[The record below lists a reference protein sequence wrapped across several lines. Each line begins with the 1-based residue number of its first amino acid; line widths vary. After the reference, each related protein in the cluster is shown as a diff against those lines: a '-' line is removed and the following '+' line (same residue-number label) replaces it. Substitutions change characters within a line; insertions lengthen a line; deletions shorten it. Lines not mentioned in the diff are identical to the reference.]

1 MRLDRLAVATLLWA
15 LLASLVAAQDSAPPM
30 HLVHD
35 WSNRHVIFT
44 GLTPENIADAADAD
58 PRAWHTWV
66 NHARHRFEPE
76 PDREPDPEPDRG
88 PSLHHRGHRH
98 DKGFATDWNM
108 PIGSTLG
115 PTVYP
120 AKFSF
125 DVNATPDCANDFVVF
140 PTATG
145 GFPGSTGSGA
155 SLVAFNNLYA
165 GPGPTG
171 ICPTPLAPAI
181 QPSVL
186 FAYNTAT
193 TILGKANQSPALS
206 LDGKKIAFV
215 ESNDGFSG
223 NYTAFHVLTWKAGE
237 GTAWNSAAVPGDC
250 SAGNSCMTTLVLNNT
265 YSDSSSSPFVDY
277 AHDTAYVGDG
287 GGLLHKIS
295 PVFSGTPVEM
305 VGSGWP
311 VQLASAPDHVQ
322 SPVYDSVSARVF
334 VADGNSALYVVDSKT
349 GTIITTV
356 PLNYFPQ
363 ESALIVD
370 STNQTVFVFG
380 GDLSPVDG
388 LAVSQF
394 NTSGSLLRK
403 IDAATLGGNVSVF
416 DGTFDNNYYTSPSSG
431 ALYFAGS
438 ANAHASLFSVGFT
451 GKVMN
456 SSFSGPL
463 VLSTNS
469 TTSIATPLTE
479 VFNPSFA
486 SAPDR
491 LFLAIDANCVNG
503 SSNGCIE
510 SFDIS
515 HGFPSGILSS
525 NVLAT
530 GGTPFSVSG
539 IIVDNVSSLAQ
550 ASSIYFESSP
560 TGNPAQSA
568 IKLTQS
574 ALQ

>member
-1 MRLDRLAVATLLWA
+1 MSYSKKGNPMRLDRLAVATLPWV
-15 LLASLVAAQDSAPPM
+15 LLASIAAAQDSAPPR

-44 GLTPENIADAADAD
+44 GLTPENIADIAEAD
-58 PRAWHTWV
+58 PRAWDSWV
-66 NHARHRFEPE
+66 NHARHRFEPGR
-76 PDREPDPEPDRG
+76 DPDPP
-88 PSLHHRGHRH
+88 HRGHRH
-98 DKGFATDWNM
+98 HKGLATDWNM

-125 DVNATPDCANDFVVF
+125 DVNASPDCANDFVVF

-145 GFPGSTGSGA
+145 GFPGSSGSGA
-155 SLVAFNNLYA
+155 SIVAFNNLYA

-186 FAYNTAT
+186 FAYNTST
-193 TILGKANQSPALS
+193 TILGKASQSPVLS
-206 LDGKKIAFV
+206 LNGKKIAFV
-215 ESNDGFSG
+215 ESNDGFAN

-250 SAGNSCMTTLVLNNT
+250 SAGNSCMTTLVLSST
-265 YSDSSSSPFVDY
+265 HSDSASSTFVDY
-277 AHDTAYVGDG
+277 AHDTAYVGDDG
-287 GGLLHKIS
+287 GQLHKITS
-295 PVFSGTPVEM
+295 VFSGTPVE
-305 VGSGWP
+305 VIGSGWP

-334 VADGNSALYVVDSKT
+334 VTDGNSALYVVDSKT
-349 GTIITTV
+349 GTIIATV

-394 NTSGSLLRK
+394 DTSGSLLRK
-403 IDAATLGGNVSVF
+403 IDAATLGGSVSVF
-416 DGTFDNNYYTSPSSG
+416 DGAFDNNYYTSPSSG

-451 GKVMN
+451 GKIMN

-469 TTSIATPLTE
+469 TTSVATPLTE
-479 VFNPSFA
+479 IFNPSFA
-486 SAPDR
+486 GAPDR
-491 LFLAIDANCVNG
+491 LFLGIDANCVNG
-503 SSNGCIE
+503 SNNGCIE

-515 HGFPSGILSS
+515 HGFPTGILSS
-525 NVLAT
+525 YVLAT
-530 GGTPFSVSG
+530 NGTSFSVSG

-560 TGNPAQSA
+560 TGNPTQSA